1 VLNRI
6 LQAIERSGQFSLFML
21 RVAGTVPSIWSQRK
35 ETMRHAVFIGVQ
47 AIPVVM
53 LASAFSGI
61 VMTIQVGYQLVSTPV
76 LPPETLGAVVGPSLM
91 LEMCALIPGL
101 VMASRVGAAIAA
113 SLGTMRVTEQIDA
126 LDAMGID
133 PVSYLVTPR
142 IAAATL
148 TFPVLYVASCVTG
161 ILFGGMAGDVMG
173 YSTFEYFIAG
183 AQRYFL
189 PFDPMYGMLKSLAF
203 GFLIAAIACWKG
215 FSTTGGA
222 DGVGR
227 AATEAV
233 VASCVNILI
242 ADYVLAEILL

>member
-1 VLNRI
+1 MLNRI
-6 LQAIERSGQFSLFML
+6 LLAVERSGHFALFML
-21 RVAGTVPSIWSQRK
+21 RVAGTAGSAWSLRR
-35 ETMRHAVFIGVQ
+35 ETFRHAVFIGFE
-47 AIPVVM
+47 AIPVIM
-53 LASAFSGI
+53 LASAFSGV
-61 VMTIQVGYQLVSTPV
+61 VMTIQVGYQLVDTPI
-76 LPPETLGAVVGPSLM
+76 LPPETLGAVVVPSLM

-101 VMASRVGAAIAA
+101 VMASRIGAAIAA

-142 IAAATL
+142 VAAASI
-148 TFPVLYVASCVTG
+148 TFPVLYVGSCITG
-161 ILFGGMAGDVMG
+161 IFFGGMAAEIMG
-173 YSTFEYFIAG
+173 YGTFEYFIAG

-189 PFDPMYGMLKSLAF
+189 PFDAMYGMLKSLAF
-203 GFLIAAIACWKG
+203 GILIAAIACWKG

-233 VASCVNILI
+233 VASCVNILV